1 MRTANSELGFT
12 IDIERMGIPSIDL
25 DGWKF
30 AFEFLNHLEAGAIAN
45 PDEGRWP
52 KHAEL
57 CLAWLRSVPELRRTD
72 IPTAVQPIGLALHR
86 TFLPLPSG
94 AHGLEKDQP
103 GMG

>member
-45 PDEGRWP
+45 PDEGRQVG
-52 KHAEL
+52 HY
-57 CLAWLRSVPELRRTD
+57 WLRNPSIGPLRSPR
-72 IPTAVQPIGLALHR
+72 
-86 TFLPLPSG
+86 PSKAG
-94 AHGLEKDQP
+94 QA
-103 GMG
+103 